1 MENEIKCAICG
12 RSNKDKHIGLYH
24 NVLLCDKHKK
34 QMIEYGKI
42 IDPTPR
48 TTRDRNEIILHNDY
62 AEMIIRNKKNEYICS
77 VLIDKED
84 IDYVIKY
91 KWNVTYQKGKFG
103 YPNARINGKTTKL
116 HKYLLQ
122 YKGNLVVDHINREIL
137 DNRKENLRIVPQ
149 AINCQNRTLKK
160 NYIHKYGKNMLRVEI
175 TRSGKR
181 YVVNTIKTMEEAI
194 KIRDK
199 MLAKIDGI

>member
-1 MENEIKCAICG
+1 MENETKCAICG
-12 RSNKDKHIGLYH
+12 RSSNEKHIQLYYGT
-24 NVLLCDKHKK
+24 LLCDKHKK

-42 IDPTPR
+42 TDPTSR
-48 TTRDRNEIILHNDY
+48 TTRDKNEIILHNDY
-62 AEMIIRNKKNEYICS
+62 AEMVIRNKRNEYICS

-84 IDYVIKY
+84 VEFVTKY
-91 KWNVTYQKGKFG
+91 KWNVSYQTRRYT

-122 YKGNLVVDHINREIL
+122 YNGDLLVDHINRNIF
-137 DNRKENLRIVPQ
+137 DNRRKNLRIVT
-149 AINCQNRTLKK
+149 AETNSQNRTLKK
-160 NYIHKYGKNMLRVEI
+160 NYIHKYINDTWRVEI

-181 YVVNTIKTMEEAI
+181 HFVNAIKTMEEAI

-199 MLAKIDGI
+199 MLTEIDGI